1 VLDEESAKNL
11 WNHVNEIW
19 INPEIERR
27 KKVGSIPADF
37 RVYAAQIMSFT
48 DGRDNEIRLNE
59 EVKAILIAIASRT
72 LKPNEQF
79 NLEDGISEIKNI
91 ELPEDDDPNAGHL
104 TILKFKGKWT
114 LVFDFR
120 YNKKMAR
127 ERLAAAGQ
135 FY

>member
-1 VLDEESAKNL
+1 LD
-11 WNHVNEIW
+11 
-19 INPEIERR
+19 
-27 KKVGSIPADF
+27 SIPADF

-120 YNKKMAR
+120 YNKKRR
-127 ERLAAAGQ
+127 ERGWMLQ
-135 FY
+135 DNSMNQLN